1 MASEKLTKNKICESA
16 VSLYVEDPSLFSIT
30 SLAKELSVPRT
41 VVYKIFSTKN
51 AVLRFYYQDCFGHY
65 LKQVE
70 ELEDYQEFSLEE
82 KLSHLVYTHFEL
94 FQQEKEFVEDTFKDL
109 IANAS
114 AKSKFQEMLETRI
127 NTFLS
132 ESQGDASLVKGAF
145 ISQLLVME
153 LIHLMGF
160 WLQDDSDDAEQTMEL
175 TDKMI
180 SFASELLSS
189 QILSRGIDLG
199 RVLWGQNLIRL
210 PPEGLN
216 LLVKALIGRKT

>member
-1 MASEKLTKNKICESA
+1 M
-16 VSLYVEDPSLFSIT
+16 
-30 SLAKELSVPRT
+30 
-41 VVYKIFSTKN
+41 
-51 AVLRFYYQDCFGHY
+51 
-65 LKQVE
+65 
-70 ELEDYQEFSLEE
+70 
-82 KLSHLVYTHFEL
+82 VYTHFEL
-94 FQQEKEFVEDTFKDL
+94 LQQEKEFVEDTFKDL

-132 ESQGDASLVKGAF
+132 ESQGDASIVQGPF
-145 ISQLLVME
+145 VSQLFVME
-153 LIHLMGF
+153 LFHLIGF

-175 TDKMI
+175 TDKKN

-210 PPEGLN
+210 RSQGLN
-216 LLVKALIGRKT
+216 LLVKALIERKT